1 MSLIRCDNLSI
12 AFGDTPLLDS
22 AQLSIES
29 NERVCLIG
37 RNGAGKSTLLK
48 ILSGD
53 QLADQGTVQ
62 ARSGLR
68 ISSLAQQLPVAD
80 DTTVMDSVRAGLADQ
95 FRLIDEYTELS
106 TRATDDADLAKLE
119 YLQSQIDTLGGWQ
132 PEQQAESIVTQL
144 ALPASALMA
153 ELSGGWRRRVALAR
167 ALVNKPDLLLLDEPT
182 NHLDIATIE
191 WLEHEVRGFSGSVVF
206 ITHDRAFLQKLAT
219 RIVEIDRGQV
229 ISWPGD
235 YDNYLR
241 LKEQALEEEQVHNA
255 LFDKRLADEEVW
267 IRQGIKA
274 RRTRNEG
281 RVRALKALRVE
292 RSKRIEQQGRAQVE
306 VSDAKESGRKVLEA
320 KNISHSFGDDTLL
333 SDFSLRVMRGD
344 RIGLVGNNGVGKT
357 TLLKILLGELQP
369 DQGDVTLGTQLSVGY
384 FDQVRQTLNRDQTV
398 AWNVA
403 EGRDHV
409 TINGADR
416 HIVGYL
422 KNFLFTP
429 QRARTPVHKLSGG
442 ECNRL
447 MLAKLFARA
456 NNLLVLDEPTND
468 LDIEMLEVLEQKLVE
483 FQGTLIVVS
492 HDRAFM
498 DNVVTSTLVFE
509 DHGDIIDYPGGFSD
523 WEARGRNLRIADA
536 PGAEQQQTTANP
548 TSEPTSTPTPAL
560 TAETKTQQKKRLSYK
575 LQRELEQLPEQI
587 EALEQEVASLQ
598 EQTAAADFFQQP
610 FEQTEPVLKALAD
623 TQAELDEVTE
633 RWIELDEQST

>member
-12 AFGDTPLLDS
+12 AFGDTPLLDN
-22 AQLSIES
+22 AQFNVES
-29 NERVCLIG
+29 GERVCLIG

-48 ILSGD
+48 VLSGD
-53 QLADQGTVQ
+53 ITVDQGNVQ
-62 ARSGLR
+62 RRNGLR
-68 ISSLAQQLPVAD
+68 ISDLAQQLPVAD
-80 DTTVMDSVRAGLADQ
+80 DTTVLDSVRQGLADQ
-95 FRLIDEYTELS
+95 FELIEQYTVLS
-106 TRATDDADLAKLE
+106 SEGASDTASLQKLE
-119 YLQSQIDTLGGWQ
+119 HLQSQIDAFGGWQ
-132 PEQQAESIVTQL
+132 PEQQAQSIITQL
-144 ALPASALMA
+144 ALPSSARMA
-153 ELSGGWRRRVALAR
+153 DLSGGWRRRVALAR
-167 ALVNKPDLLLLDEPT
+167 ALVSKPDLLLLDEPT

-191 WLEHEVRGFSGSVVF
+191 WLEHEIRGYSGSVVF

-235 YDNYLR
+235 YENYLK
-241 LKEQALEEEQVHNA
+241 LKEQALEEEATHNA
-255 LFDKRLADEEVW
+255 LFDKRLADEEIW

-292 RSKRIEQQGRAQVE
+292 RSQRLEQQGRAQVQ
-306 VSDAKESGRKVLEA
+306 VSNAKESGRKVIEA
-320 KNISHSFGDDTLL
+320 KDVSHSYDEQSLL
-333 SDFSLRVMRGD
+333 NKFNLRVMRGD

-369 DQGDVTLGTQLSVGY
+369 DQGSVQLGTQLTVGY
-384 FDQVRQTLNRDQTV
+384 FDQVRQTLNHDKTV

-409 TINGADR
+409 NVDGVDR

-447 MLAKLFARA
+447 MLAKLFARPT
-456 NNLLVLDEPTND
+456 NLLVLDEPTND

-483 FQGTLIVVS
+483 FTGTLILVS

-509 DHGDIIDYPGGFSD
+509 DNGDVVDYPGGFSD
-523 WEARGRNLRIADA
+523 WVARGRSLRVADA
-536 PGAEQQQTTANP
+536 PGAEPTEPSATTTQKPKA
-548 TSEPTSTPTPAL
+548 TATKST
-560 TAETKTQQKKRLSYK
+560 QKKRLSYK
-575 LQRELEQLPEQI
+575 LQRELEQLPAQI
-587 EALEQEVASLQ
+587 EALEQQVSTLQ
-598 EQTAAADFFQQP
+598 EQTAAPEFFQQP
-610 FEQTEPVLKALAD
+610 FAETEPVLKELAD
-623 TQAELDEVTE
+623 TQAQLDNATE
-633 RWIELDEQST
+633 RWIELEEMAG